1 MKTDLLKKRI
11 LGIDLGSTFF
21 KAEVF
26 DTALRS
32 VGRGAV
38 PLIYASHAAGRIE
51 LTADGVDSA
60 FRGAVSAALESAG
73 CTGADLAALAVT
85 SQAQT
90 FTLVDTQNHPRFPFV
105 SWRDAGVSNDNPA
118 SALQDFGHHS
128 SVGAF
133 APSLTVAQLAYL
145 QKSTADAF
153 VASTDRLA
161 WLPTWFVYALTGH
174 RVVDVNLAAM
184 SGLYSLQC
192 DAWWPEALACC
203 GMTLSQL
210 PELAALG
217 ALAGRT
223 TAAAARYGLAPN
235 IPVVLAGNDQTAG
248 AYGAAL
254 HERDAILISLGTA
267 QVAYACLPSLPSP
280 EPSLMRG
287 PYPGGRFYQLGA
299 DAFGA
304 GTVDWAR
311 TVLPGC
317 SGVKDFDA
325 AATAAPL
332 ECHGVRFI
340 ADGLA
345 GTGRWTG
352 LENPVATVAD
362 QARAVLVTLVARV
375 GDQLARFSPAVR
387 DRPLLL
393 CGGGAASAP
402 WREEFIRQLGR
413 EITRIDDASPTLGA
427 ARMALDFLH
436 SSSLAPNP

>member
-1 MKTDLLKKRI
+1 MKKESLNQREKRI

-38 PLIYASHAAGRIE
+38 PLLYASNVAGRVE
-51 LTADGVDSA
+51 LSADGVESA
-60 FRGAVSAALESAG
+60 FRGAVSAALASAG

-90 FTLVDTQNHPRFPFV
+90 FTLMDPQDQPKFPFV
-105 SWRDAGVSNDNPA
+105 SWRDVRAADDNPA
-118 SALQDFGHHS
+118 SALQDFGQHS

-145 QKSTADAF
+145 QKSTADAL
-153 VASTDRLA
+153 VASNDRLA

-184 SGLYSLQC
+184 SGLYSLRNR
-192 DAWWPEALACC
+192 DWWPDALACC
-203 GMTLSQL
+203 GMTPSQL

-223 TAAAARYGLAPN
+223 TAAAARYGLAPG

-267 QVAYACLPSLPSP
+267 QVAYACLPFLPGP

-287 PYPGGRFYQLGA
+287 PYPGGRFYQLAA

-311 TVLPGC
+311 SVLPGC
-317 SGVKDFDA
+317 TGVKDFDA
-325 AATAAPL
+325 AAAAAPL
-332 ECHGVRFI
+332 DCHGVRFI

-352 LENPVATVAD
+352 LENPVVTVAD
-362 QARAVLVTLVARV
+362 QARAMLMTLVARV
-375 GDQLARFSPAVR
+375 VAQLAHFSPAVR

-393 CGGGAASAP
+393 CGGGAASEP
-402 WREEFIRQLGR
+402 WREEFVRQLGR
-413 EITRIDDASPTLGA
+413 EITRIGSAPPTLGA
-427 ARMALDFLH
+427 ARMALDFL
-436 SSSLAPNP
+436 PNP